1 MKRWTIVL
9 SIIITAMIL
18 IPGLIFAAE
27 KLVFGLSISTQVNP
41 FYKAMADGMK
51 DQAKKMGLEA
61 ARGILLGFAI
71 QFLEAGI
78 SLND

>member
-1 MKRWTIVL
+1 MKRGAIFL
-9 SIIITAMIL
+9 SIIFMAMVL
-18 IPGLIFAAE
+18 LPGLSFAAE